1 MICCLKIPP
10 WLKSKCKRIDKE
22 GKGKV
27 MLVCMCFTNYPY
39 QDPNFKVTQRN
50 LRLFFKGE
58 YEGNKKI
65 QYMKVLNLIREFEL
79 QRLKES
85 DTIIKEYSN
94 KLLGITS
101 HIKLLGKEFSNS
113 KLVEKIM
120 VMVLEIY
127 EASIALLENTKYLS
141 TITLIEVMHALQA
154 QEQRRLMSEDR
165 AVEGVLLYIGENVLI
180 FKNNKRNKCN
190 NT

>member
-1 MICCLKIPP
+1 
-10 WLKSKCKRIDKE
+10 
-22 GKGKV
+22 